1 MKQQGFTLI
10 ELMIAV
16 VIIGIL
22 AAIAYPSY
30 TAQVQKTRRADA
42 QTALSQAALAME
54 ACRADRA
61 TYTGCALPNA
71 SSDDGHY
78 TLAVVVTGAG
88 RGYTLTAAPA
98 AGSPQAN
105 DAACTSLTLDSRSAR
120 GHTGSAA
127 SAEVCWGS

>member
-1 MKQQGFTLI
+1 MKQHGFTLI
-10 ELMIAV
+10 ELMITVA
-16 VIIGIL
+16 IIGIL

-61 TYTGCALPNA
+61 TYTGCALP
-71 SSDDGHY
+71 SSVSEDGHY
-78 TLAVVVTGAG
+78 DLVVAVTGNG
-88 RGYTLTAAPA
+88 RGYTLTATPA
-98 AGSPQAN
+98 VGSPQTN
-105 DAACTSLTLDSRSAR
+105 DTDCTSLTLDARSVR

-127 SAEVCWGS
+127 SADICWGS